1 MYRSRAIL
9 LAFLWTAVMGA
20 AEVGILYT
28 STVHKRTRLDYIVV
42 ADAFE
47 LVPYSHSCD
56 SIVVDTSRLPDP
68 TPLFTPDL
76 RVSAT
81 MQAAFCD
88 LLVDL
93 TQHHSCIRLLDDN
106 GTSEIR
112 PISTDSILDW
122 LKQAGVDITDERVR
136 REAAELSDALLTATT
151 LNELERK
158 LASGPSFMLKELR
171 AYGPQRALTTEALVA
186 FVFVFMVYVI
196 GLVLLWARKQG
207 LRQATCERRM

>member
-1 MYRSRAIL
+1 MCRSGTL
-9 LAFLWTAVMGA
+9 LLVFLWTAIIGVV
-20 AEVGILYT
+20 EVGILYA
-28 STVHKRTRLDYIVV
+28 STIHKRTRLDYMVV

-81 MQAAFCD
+81 TQAAFCD

-122 LKQAGVDITDERVR
+122 LKQAGVDVSHEKVR
-136 REAAELSDALLTATT
+136 REAADLSDALLTAATF
-151 LNELERK
+151 NDLERK
-158 LASGPSFMLKELR
+158 LASVPSFMLKELR
-171 AYGPQRALTTEALVA
+171 AYGPQRALAREALVA
-186 FVFVFMVYVI
+186 FVLVFVVYVI
-196 GLVLLWARKQG
+196 GIVLLRVVCKKTIVEKEA
-207 LRQATCERRM
+207 